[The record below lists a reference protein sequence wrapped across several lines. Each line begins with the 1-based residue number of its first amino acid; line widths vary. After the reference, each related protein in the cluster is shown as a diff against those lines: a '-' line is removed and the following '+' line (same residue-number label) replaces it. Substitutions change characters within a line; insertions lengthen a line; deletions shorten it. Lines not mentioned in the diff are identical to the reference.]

1 MDIRIIIKIHDFI
14 LTEQTGSPNE
24 LSCKLG
30 VSERTI
36 YNYISYM
43 KVEMNAPIIY
53 DNQKG
58 NYMYDRIC
66 LLVFKG

>member
-1 MDIRIIIKIHDFI
+1 M
-14 LTEQTGSPNE
+14 TEQTGSPKE
-24 LSCKLG
+24 LSNKLG

-36 YNYISYM
+36 YNYISFM

-58 NYMYDRIC
+58 NYIYERVC

>member
-1 MDIRIIIKIHDFI
+1 MK
-14 LTEQTGSPNE
+14 EQTGSPKE
-24 LSCKLG
+24 LSNKLG

-43 KVEMNAPIIY
+43 KVELNAPIIY

-58 NYMYDRIC
+58 NYMYERVC

>member
-1 MDIRIIIKIHDFI
+1 MDIRIIKKIHEFI
-14 LTEQTGSPNE
+14 LTERTGSPKE
-24 LSCKLG
+24 LARKLG

-43 KVEMNAPIIY
+43 KIEMNAPILF

-58 NYMYDRIC
+58 NYLYEREC
-66 LLVFKG
+66 LLAFDG

>member
-1 MDIRIIIKIHDFI
+1 MDIRVIKKLHELIMK
-14 LTEQTGSPNE
+14 EQTGSPKE
-24 LSCKLG
+24 LSCKLR

-43 KVEMNAPIIY
+43 KVEMTAPIIY
-53 DNQKG
+53 NNQKG
-58 NYMYDRIC
+58 SYKYEREC

>member
-1 MDIRIIIKIHDFI
+1 MDIRIIKKIHEFI
-14 LTEQTGSPNE
+14 MKEQTGSPKE
-24 LSCKLG
+24 LSNKLG

-43 KVEMNAPIIY
+43 KVELNAPIIY

-58 NYMYDRIC
+58 NYMYERVC